1 MLKGA
6 SPRLDPHCCT
16 TYKQPMTNVQTLADA
31 RPRREPGKRMRSR
44 LLDAAVELFKA
55 RGAGGVAVAEIAAAA
70 GAYPSQVTYY
80 FRTKEALF
88 VEAACRE
95 VLYVARQAEIAA
107 AASLNGADYNRRL
120 VKAVIGSPGLALFVE
135 ALSLTRRRQDLAP
148 LIERTF
154 ERLHAE
160 GDRAYAEARRR
171 RGWTHGEDAG
181 TVARRF
187 WTLALGITLR
197 EGATEASVADAVEE
211 MTALLRHRP
220 ETIRAAPSPGDI

>member
-1 MLKGA
+1 MA
-6 SPRLDPHCCT
+6 DVRS
-16 TYKQPMTNVQTLADA
+16 LAPVRA
-31 RPRREPGKRMRSR
+31 QREPGKRMRSR

-55 RGAGGVAVAEIAAAA
+55 KGAAGVAVAEIAAAA

-95 VLYVARQAEIAA
+95 VLYVARQAEAA
-107 AASLNGADYNRRL
+107 AAGAATGSDYNRRL
-120 VKAVIGSPGLALFVE
+120 VETVIGSPGLALFVE

-154 ERLHAE
+154 ERLHGE
-160 GDRAYAEARRR
+160 GDRAYAEVRHK
-171 RGWTHGEDAG
+171 RGWSEAEDAG

-187 WTLALGITLR
+187 WTLALGVALR
-197 EGATEASVADAVEE
+197 EGATEATVADAVEE
-211 MTALLRHRP
+211 MVALLRHHAV
-220 ETIRAAPSPGDI
+220 RASGDV

>member
-1 MLKGA
+1 MA
-6 SPRLDPHCCT
+6 T
-16 TYKQPMTNVQTLADA
+16 VQPLAEVRA
-31 RPRREPGKRMRSR
+31 VREPGKRMRSR

-55 RGAGGVAVAEIAAAA
+55 KGLSGVAVSEIATAA

-95 VLYVARQAEIAA
+95 VLYVARQAELAA
-107 AASLNGADYNRRL
+107 ARAATGSEYNRRL
-120 VKAVIGSPGLALFVE
+120 VETVIGSPGLALFVE

-160 GDRAYAEARRR
+160 GDRAYADTRQR
-171 RGWTHGEDAG
+171 RGWSSAEDAA

-187 WTLALGITLR
+187 WTLALGVTLR
-197 EGATEASVADAVEE
+197 EGATEASIAEAVDE
-211 MTALLRHRP
+211 MTALLRNAPIHH
-220 ETIRAAPSPGDI
+220 AAHGDR

>member
-1 MLKGA
+1 MA
-6 SPRLDPHCCT
+6 
-16 TYKQPMTNVQTLADA
+16 YKQAMADVHHLADTRA
-31 RPRREPGKRMRSR
+31 VREPGKRMRSR

-55 RGAGGVAVAEIAAAA
+55 KGLAAVSVAEIAAAA

-95 VLYVARQAEIAA
+95 VLYVARQAELAA
-107 AASLNGADYNRRL
+107 AGAVSGGDYNRRL
-120 VKAVIGSPGLALFVE
+120 VETVIGSPGLALFVE
-135 ALSLTRRRQDLAP
+135 ALSLTRRRQDLSP

-160 GDRAYAEARRR
+160 GDRAYAQVRQG
-171 RGWTHGEDAG
+171 RGWSAAEPAA

-187 WTLALGITLR
+187 WTLALGVALR
-197 EGATEASVADAVEE
+197 EGATDASVADAVQE
-211 MTALLRHRP
+211 MIELLRHEP
-220 ETIRAAPSPGDI
+220 ISKPAPQGDR

>member
-1 MLKGA
+1 MA
-6 SPRLDPHCCT
+6 DVRS
-16 TYKQPMTNVQTLADA
+16 LAEV
-31 RPRREPGKRMRSR
+31 RPLREPGKRMRSR

-55 RGAGGVAVAEIAAAA
+55 KGAGGVAVAEIAEAA

-95 VLYVARQAEIAA
+95 VLYVARQAEAA
-107 AASLNGADYNRRL
+107 AAGARTGHDYNRRL
-120 VKAVIGSPGLALFVE
+120 VEAVIGSPGLALFVE

-160 GDRAYAEARRR
+160 GDRAYGEVRRS
-171 RGWTHGEDAG
+171 RGWDVGEDAA

-187 WTLALGITLR
+187 WTLALGVALR
-197 EGATEASVADAVEE
+197 EGATEATVEE
-211 MTALLRHRP
+211 AIEEMVALLHHKP
-220 ETIRAAPSPGDI
+220 HPDPSQPGAA

>member
-1 MLKGA
+1 MA
-6 SPRLDPHCCT
+6 DVHA
-16 TYKQPMTNVQTLADA
+16 LADVRA
-31 RPRREPGKRMRSR
+31 VREPGKRMRSR

-55 RGAGGVAVAEIAAAA
+55 KGLAGVAVAEIATAA

-95 VLYVARQAEIAA
+95 VLYVARQAELAA
-107 AASLNGADYNRRL
+107 AHAVSGRDYNRRL
-120 VKAVIGSPGLALFVE
+120 VETVIGSPGLALFVE

-148 LIERTF
+148 LAERTF

-160 GDRAYAEARRR
+160 GDRAYGETRHR
-171 RGWTHGEDAG
+171 RGWSEAQPSS

-187 WTLALGITLR
+187 WTLALGVTLR
-197 EGATEASVADAVEE
+197 EGATEATIAEAADE
-211 MTALLRHRP
+211 MAALLDTHP
-220 ETIRAAPSPGDI
+220 HGDR

>member
-1 MLKGA
+1 MAKV
-6 SPRLDPHCCT
+6 
-16 TYKQPMTNVQTLADA
+16 QPLAELRA
-31 RPRREPGKRMRSR
+31 VRAPGKRMRSR
-44 LLDAAVELFKA
+44 LLDAAVELFKEK
-55 RGAGGVAVAEIAAAA
+55 GLGGVAVSEIAAAA

-95 VLYVARQAEIAA
+95 VLYVARQAELAA
-107 AASLNGADYNRRL
+107 AGATSGSDYNRRL
-120 VKAVIGSPGLALFVE
+120 VETVIGSPGLALFVE
-135 ALSLTRRRQDLAP
+135 ALSLTRRRQDLSP

-171 RGWTHGEDAG
+171 RGWPQAEDAA

-187 WTLALGITLR
+187 WTLALGVALR
-197 EGATEASVADAVEE
+197 EGATEASVAEAVDE
-211 MTALLRHRP
+211 MTALLRHDAKR
-220 ETIRAAPSPGDI
+220 PGDR

>member
-1 MLKGA
+1 MA
-6 SPRLDPHCCT
+6 DVRS
-16 TYKQPMTNVQTLADA
+16 LAEVRA
-31 RPRREPGKRMRSR
+31 TREPGKRMRSR

-55 RGAGGVAVAEIAAAA
+55 RGAAGVAVAEIAAAA

-95 VLYVARQAEIAA
+95 VLYVARQAEQAA
-107 AASLNGADYNRRL
+107 AGARSGSDYNRRL
-120 VKAVIGSPGLALFVE
+120 VETVIGSPGLALFVE

-160 GDRAYAEARRR
+160 GDRAYAETRHR
-171 RGWTHGEDAG
+171 RGWSEAEDAA

-187 WTLALGITLR
+187 WTLALGVALR
-197 EGATEASVADAVEE
+197 EGATEATVPEAVEE
-211 MTALLRHRP
+211 MVALLRHDQATLRP
-220 ETIRAAPSPGDI
+220 KSGDR

>member
-1 MLKGA
+1 M
-6 SPRLDPHCCT
+6 S
-16 TYKQPMTNVQTLADA
+16 NVQPLADVRA
-31 RPRREPGKRMRSR
+31 TREPGKRMRSQ
-44 LLDAAVELFKA
+44 LLDAAVTLFKA
-55 RGAGGVAVAEIAAAA
+55 KGLTGVAVAEIATAA

-95 VLYVARQAEIAA
+95 VLYVARQAEVAA
-107 AASLNGADYNRRL
+107 AGAATGSDYNRRL
-120 VKAVIGSPGLALFVE
+120 VETVIGSPGLALFVE

-160 GDRAYAEARRR
+160 GDRAYGETRHR
-171 RGWTHGEDAG
+171 RGWPEAEAAA

-187 WTLALGITLR
+187 WTLALGVALR
-197 EGATEASVADAVEE
+197 EGATETTVDAAAEE
-211 MTALLRHRP
+211 MTALLRLD
-220 ETIRAAPSPGDI
+220 RAALRPSQAGDA

>member
-1 MLKGA
+1 MPKV
-6 SPRLDPHCCT
+6 
-16 TYKQPMTNVQTLADA
+16 QPLADLRA
-31 RPRREPGKRMRSR
+31 VREPGKRMRSR

-55 RGAGGVAVAEIAAAA
+55 KGVSGVSVAEIAAAA
-70 GAYPSQVTYY
+70 DAFPSQVTYY

-95 VLYVARQAEIAA
+95 VLYVARQAELAA
-107 AASLNGADYNRRL
+107 AGAPTGSAYNRRL
-120 VKAVIGSPGLALFVE
+120 VETVIGAPGLALFVE

-160 GDRAYAEARRR
+160 GDRAYAETRHR
-171 RGWTHGEDAG
+171 RGWSEAEDAG

-187 WTLALGITLR
+187 WTLALGVALR
-197 EGATEASVADAVEE
+197 EGATEATIADAVEE
-211 MTALLRHRP
+211 MVALLPHQ
-220 ETIRAAPSPGDI
+220 RAATRPAPIPGDA